1 MAVAVAGKVGKEG
14 RSRARE
20 TEMEGGGQ
28 GWSKARW
35 GRVEQSRRD
44 GKSSATEDCCRR
56 RQLREG
62 KQGRERMRER
72 KGE

>member
-44 GKSSATEDCCRR
+44 GKSSATAVSAVASTLARW
-56 RQLREG
+56 G
-62 KQGRERMRER
+62 
-72 KGE
+72 